1 MEMVPGL
8 SRGFRVESGLGL
20 VGRVEVGQAQCH
32 GEEQG
37 EQLRPG
43 GWGGVSGAVRDLP
56 GVCTWCSVQ
65 SYWVS
70 LPTDS
75 SAVVTTALYISPP
88 LYPSH
93 LSQTPHLQC
102 QQATLFYKVKNFHN
116 LIFDFFFFQS
126 NCWLYY
132 LGEERRCSL
141 QTEADRYSHSTWHY
155 NQFLDSHV
163 LFVWPRL
170 TAPTKHLYT
179 LRNDTHF
186 TLFVIIMSEIAGPV
200 AV

>member
-20 VGRVEVGQAQCH
+20 VGRVEVGEAQCH

-43 GWGGVSGAVRDLP
+43 GWGGASGAVRDLP

-116 LIFDFFFFQS
+116 LIFDFFFFSIQLLTVLS
-126 NCWLYY
+126 
-132 LGEERRCSL
+132 RR
-141 QTEADRYSHSTWHY
+141 R
-155 NQFLDSHV
+155 
-163 LFVWPRL
+163 
-170 TAPTKHLYT
+170 K
-179 LRNDTHF
+179 
-186 TLFVIIMSEIAGPV
+186 TLFTSDWSWPLLSLDMTL
-200 AV
+200 

>member
-43 GWGGVSGAVRDLP
+43 GWGGASGAVSDLP

-116 LIFDFFFFQS
+116 LIFDFFFFFNPTVDCTISEKKDVVHFRLKLTVTLTRHDIITSFWTRMFYLSDQD
-126 NCWLYY
+126 WLHQQNICT
-132 LGEERRCSL
+132 LSAMIHILLCSSL
-141 QTEADRYSHSTWHY
+141 LCQR
-155 NQFLDSHV
+155 
-163 LFVWPRL
+163 
-170 TAPTKHLYT
+170 
-179 LRNDTHF
+179 
-186 TLFVIIMSEIAGPV
+186 
-200 AV
+200 